1 LHKTNGTADWER
13 GVVGV
18 LVFAGALATIW
29 SIFKHQTAYAT
40 LISSMPPEFQR
51 GDISR
56 HAFGVIVLSP
66 STPSELQWD
75 YVTSQAGLC
84 FAALCFALA
93 CYFAGRT
100 DGAVL
105 LSLGSLVGA
114 YSTIRSWTAYRRN
127 RNRTSVHDDAN
138 DG

>member
-1 LHKTNGTADWER
+1 
-13 GVVGV
+13 VVGV
-18 LVFAGALATIW
+18 LVFAGAFAAIW
-29 SIFKHQTAYAT
+29 SAFKHQTAYAT
-40 LISSMPPEFQR
+40 LISSMPPEFQS

-56 HAFGVIVLSP
+56 HAFEVIVLSP

-75 YVTSQAGLC
+75 YVTCQAGLC
-84 FAALCFALA
+84 FAVLCFALA

-100 DGAVL
+100 DNAVL
-105 LSLGSLVGA
+105 LLLGSLVGA
-114 YSTIRSWTAYRRN
+114 YSTIRSWTSYRRN